1 MSLQQSPLESLP
13 NELLDQIITEL
24 SASPP
29 SLARVH
35 KPPCMRI
42 TTSRT
47 RDLKNLARTSSRVLE
62 LVRPH
67 LFAHACFDIK
77 DVADFVSFI
86 TSLELGRYVVSIVA
100 KGMDSPDHRE
110 DPYWWRPVLDSLD
123 PLRII
128 VIAPPQFLA
137 AMLDTRIM
145 DGHSWAFEVPFQ
157 VLQLEQDSRV
167 CEPSLLSETKHP
179 ASLLETR
186 VWSSFAFNES
196 SSLRAYN
203 HYEYFMFQVP
213 SLFNKWG
220 TVASTQLFSERLDL
234 SRSLKSFTSFK
245 YTAVF
250 PFYNHVKLVLDAVE
264 LMTNLRSLSIQ
275 LAPSPNDK
283 ITEME
288 QRGSM
293 DPSDPWMEI
302 ATGYSLIAHT
312 VRKMG
317 ALACLV
323 NFHTP
328 DYEFDALR
336 SELSTILGDVLDSS
350 GWVHDERG
358 TWTKVSSN
366 GDNGRLGS
374 PTTPIVMSAR
384 LEILWINRT
393 LKKFSSP
400 NQIWDDSSSSTGWI
414 LAKSGELGSNNRAQ
428 QFPKTQVYWDFRYPQ
443 HNFRILL
450 NRRVAELRVF
460 STVQSDPLKSIMSNN
475 AYIGD
480 AEPASPVL
488 AHTMLPSGSS
498 AGIKHEQGQQ
508 HPVEHSWNHSDDV
521 QKGLHNGPGSVFRS
535 GIVIGFSR
543 LRDAH
548 NETSD
553 EDEYIGTLPR
563 HLLTTYLHQHHP
575 NQTKVYIIHP
585 VNFSAFTP
593 QRLLASLLNKQPS
606 LSRNQAIAL
615 LDSVQLFPVYDFN
628 AAAQA
633 IHEIATTIST
643 TPLTETPDQRL
654 IIITGLDTL
663 TEGVIRASNPL
674 RGSAMLM
681 SILRTLTQ
689 LTRTHASILSV
700 MLVNTSGLG
709 KVASSQSGA
718 TEIDANA
725 IGGMY
730 EVDGEGIQSVFRAHS
745 SEMFPSLLMKTLDQG
760 IDTHLLVSS
769 IGRVPVVEVIKD
781 RVGGNV
787 GRWCVL
793 EGELCVVG

>member
-1 MSLQQSPLESLP
+1 MSLPHSPLESLP
-13 NELLDQIITEL
+13 NELLDQIISEL

-29 SLARVH
+29 SQSRVH

-47 RDLKNLARTSSRVLE
+47 RDLKNLARTSSRLLE

-86 TSLELGRYVVSIVA
+86 TSLDLGRYVISIVA

-128 VIAPPQFLA
+128 VIAPPPFLA

-157 VLQLEQDSRV
+157 VLQLEQNSRV
-167 CEPSLLSETKHP
+167 CKPPLPSETKQSV
-179 ASLLETR
+179 SLLETR

-250 PFYNHVKLVLDAVE
+250 PFYNHVKLVLDAIE

-317 ALACLV
+317 ALDSLV
-323 NFHTP
+323 EFRTP

-350 GWVHDERG
+350 GWVHDGRG
-358 TWTKVSSN
+358 TWTKVPSN
-366 GDNGRLGS
+366 GEDDRLGS
-374 PTTPIVMSAR
+374 PTTPV
-384 LEILWINRT
+384 
-393 LKKFSSP
+393 
-400 NQIWDDSSSSTGWI
+400 G
-414 LAKSGELGSNNRAQ
+414 
-428 QFPKTQVYWDFRYPQ
+428 
-443 HNFRILL
+443 
-450 NRRVAELRVF
+450 
-460 STVQSDPLKSIMSNN
+460 N
-475 AYIGD
+475 A
-480 AEPASPVL
+480 L
-488 AHTMLPSGSS
+488 
-498 AGIKHEQGQQ
+498 
-508 HPVEHSWNHSDDV
+508 
-521 QKGLHNGPGSVFRS
+521 
-535 GIVIGFSR
+535 
-543 LRDAH
+543 
-548 NETSD
+548 
-553 EDEYIGTLPR
+553 
-563 HLLTTYLHQHHP
+563 
-575 NQTKVYIIHP
+575 
-585 VNFSAFTP
+585 
-593 QRLLASLLNKQPS
+593 
-606 LSRNQAIAL
+606 
-615 LDSVQLFPVYDFN
+615 
-628 AAAQA
+628 
-633 IHEIATTIST
+633 
-643 TPLTETPDQRL
+643 
-654 IIITGLDTL
+654 
-663 TEGVIRASNPL
+663 
-674 RGSAMLM
+674 
-681 SILRTLTQ
+681 
-689 LTRTHASILSV
+689 
-700 MLVNTSGLG
+700 
-709 KVASSQSGA
+709 
-718 TEIDANA
+718 
-725 IGGMY
+725 
-730 EVDGEGIQSVFRAHS
+730 
-745 SEMFPSLLMKTLDQG
+745 
-760 IDTHLLVSS
+760 
-769 IGRVPVVEVIKD
+769 
-781 RVGGNV
+781 
-787 GRWCVL
+787 
-793 EGELCVVG
+793 